1 MKVDVAD
8 VLLVLSIPACE
19 ILFISCSRERA
30 VMEQE
35 NVKCRIMLLLF
46 MRHYEW
52 YREVQDVINGRSLK
66 VIIEDN
72 VRGIIVVIIA

>member
-8 VLLVLSIPACE
+8 VLLVLSIPAYE
-19 ILFISCSRERA
+19 LLFISCSRERA

-35 NVKCRIMLLLF
+35 NVECRIMLLLF

-72 VRGIIVVIIA
+72 VRGIIAVVIA

>member
-1 MKVDVAD
+1 
-8 VLLVLSIPACE
+8 
-19 ILFISCSRERA
+19 
-30 VMEQE
+30 MEQE
-35 NVKCRIMLLLF
+35 NVECRIMLLLF